1 MRRFNSQPDEGNLTG
16 PAVEPTEK
24 DVPINLISIYPEGG
38 SISHTSM
45 SGDDLR
51 LPARS
56 PKFAQL
62 YPAGR
67 YL

>member
-1 MRRFNSQPDEGNLTG
+1 MRRFNSQPEEGNLSG
-16 PAVEPTEK
+16 AAVAPAES

-45 SGDDLR
+45 SGDELR

-56 PKFAQL
+56 SKFAAL